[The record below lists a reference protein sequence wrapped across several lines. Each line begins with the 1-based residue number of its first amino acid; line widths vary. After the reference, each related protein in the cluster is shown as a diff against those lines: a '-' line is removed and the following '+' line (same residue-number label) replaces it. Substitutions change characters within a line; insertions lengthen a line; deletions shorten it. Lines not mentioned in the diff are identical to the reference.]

1 MAPTTQQ
8 PEPGRQL
15 SIDLR
20 DDALILGLSGHWTL
34 SSAKPE
40 DQGLSGV
47 IEQLPA
53 SAAVS
58 FQTENL
64 EDWDS
69 VLLTFLTRTIDACS
83 KRGLSVH
90 LDGLPAGAQGLL
102 KLAYAVPARSDAQHE
117 ETASGFLESVGLRAL
132 AVWHLT
138 GSLLAFIGETT
149 QSLIR
154 FCGGR
159 ARFRSVDF
167 WQFVE
172 ECGARALPIVT
183 LISLLVGMI
192 LAFVGAYQLSMFGAE
207 IYIAGAV
214 GIGMVREMGAMMT
227 GIIMAG
233 RTGAAYAAQI
243 GTMQVN
249 EEVDALKT
257 MGINPVDFL
266 VLPRVLALVLMMPVL
281 CIYADVMGIVGGALV
296 GISSYGISSSEFMGE
311 LRKFIH
317 FNDIAVGLFK
327 CGVFGVLVALAGC
340 LRGMEC
346 GRSSAAVG
354 LATTSA
360 VVTAITLIVASDAV
374 MTVVT
379 TILHI

>member
-1 MAPTTQQ
+1 MTQE

-15 SIDLR
+15 SINLR
-20 DDALILGLSGHWTL
+20 DDALILSLSGHWTL

-47 IEQLPA
+47 IEQLPT

-58 FQTENL
+58 FKTENL

-90 LDGLPAGAQGLL
+90 LDGLPAGVQGLL
-102 KLAYAVPARSDAQHE
+102 KLAYAVPARSDAHHE
-117 ETASGFLESVGLRAL
+117 ETVPGFLESVGLRAL
-132 AVWHLT
+132 AVWRLT
-138 GSLLAFIGETT
+138 ASLLGFIGEAT
-149 QSLIR
+149 QSVLR
-154 FCGGR
+154 LFGGR

-192 LAFVGAYQLSMFGAE
+192 LAFVGAHQLSMFGAE

-249 EEVDALKT
+249 EEVDALRT
-257 MGINPVDFL
+257 MGIDPVDFL

-281 CIYADVMGIVGGALV
+281 CIYADVMGILGGALV
-296 GISSYGISSSEFMGE
+296 GISTYGISSSEFMGE
-311 LRKFIH
+311 LRKFVH
-317 FNDIAVGLFK
+317 FNDIAVGIFK
-327 CGVFGVLVALAGC
+327 CSVFGVLVALAGC

-374 MTVVT
+374 MTIIT
-379 TILHI
+379 TLLNI